1 MEKKLKKLFYIAV
14 FLLGAIAFAVLFL
27 LGRRSIRTILVLIL
41 PTAGIL
47 LFIFKKWKA
56 GIILFACVI
65 PLYLLT
71 APGIFAPAFW
81 KGEEAK
87 LQIIKPALQ
96 KTADKWITEGLPD
109 TEEEMD
115 FEILSDTTS
124 FYYDY
129 VLYKKQNDR
138 VWTAF
143 ISEPDKGCGY
153 ARASGE
159 DAVQDMKDLFDEVIP
174 TRDTN
179 WFLVKVW
186 PIKIR

>member
-1 MEKKLKKLFYIAV
+1 MEQKLKKMFYIAV

-81 KGEEAK
+81 KGEEVK

-96 KTADKWITEGLPD
+96 KTADHWITAGLPD
-109 TEEEMD
+109 TEKEMD
-115 FEILSDTTS
+115 FEILSDAAS
-124 FYYDY
+124 FYYNY
-129 VLYKKQNDR
+129 VLYKKQNDC
-138 VWTAF
+138 VWMAF
-143 ISEPDKGCGY
+143 VSEPDKGCGY

-179 WFLVKVW
+179 WFLVKIW